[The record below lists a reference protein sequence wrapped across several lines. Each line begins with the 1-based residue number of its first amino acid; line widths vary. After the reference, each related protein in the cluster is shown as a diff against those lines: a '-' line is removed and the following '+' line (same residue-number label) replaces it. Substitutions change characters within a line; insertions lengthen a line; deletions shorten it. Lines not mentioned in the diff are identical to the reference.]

1 MTMMIPKNE
10 KLERAVL
17 GAIIID
23 DKIFDTVAEYLTVE
37 SFYSSKNQQV
47 FESMTKLKTQNRTID
62 PAILMNELGVEY
74 AEYIA
79 LLMDEVIITAHAEA
93 HAKILQQKHVMR
105 ELFRACQEGVGI
117 TSGDSKYSV
126 TEAISKIDTLILN
139 ATKHITTSSIT
150 KIADIAEKR
159 FSKYHSD
166 EERGYSFE
174 GYASGYPDMD
184 NLIDGF
190 ALGESTILAA
200 RPSMGK
206 TSLALNLVVS
216 VAKKQIPVLFFSLE
230 QNKEGITDR
239 LLCLE
244 AQVNNKRYRRRK
256 LQDAE
261 KDRLSKAYSSLI
273 QLPIKIVDGSIN
285 TSQVRSF
292 VSKELRK
299 SKDLFVVS
307 DYLTL
312 FTDSPSLSA
321 HERYGYVA
329 KRMQDMAKEF
339 RVPFVTLAQLNR
351 QLEQRNDKR
360 PVLSDLRESGNIEE
374 AADKVL
380 FIYRDDYYNPD
391 TNKKN
396 VAEIICAKYRDGG
409 TGIVELYWQPEHYK
423 FSNLAREQGAGY

>member
-1 MTMMIPKNE
+1 MTIPKNE

-17 GAIIID
+17 GAVIVD
-23 DKIFDTVAEYLTVE
+23 DKVFDTVAEYLTVE

-47 FESMTKLKTQNRTID
+47 FDAMIKLKTQNETID
-62 PAILMNELGVEY
+62 PVVLMDRLGNDY

-79 LLMDEVIITAHAEA
+79 MLMNEVITTANTES
-93 HAKILQQKHVMR
+93 HAKALQQKHVMR
-105 ELFRACQEGVGI
+105 ELFRACHEGIKIVSDESEN
-117 TSGDSKYSV
+117 TA
-126 TEAISKIDTLILN
+126 TEAISRIDTLILN
-139 ATKHITTSSIT
+139 AAKHITSSSVT
-150 KIADIAEKR
+150 EIADIAEER
-159 FSKYHSD
+159 FSKYHDD

-174 GYASGYPDMD
+174 GYPSGYYNLD
-184 NLIDGF
+184 NSIDGF
-190 ALGESTILAA
+190 ALGESTIIAA

-206 TSLALNLVVS
+206 TSLALNLALN

-239 LLCLE
+239 LLCIE
-244 AQVNNKRYRRRK
+244 AQANNQRFRRRT
-256 LQDAE
+256 LTEDE
-261 KDRLSKAYSSLI
+261 KNRLDKAYISLLG
-273 QLPIKIVDGSIN
+273 LPIKIVDGSIN

-292 VSKELRK
+292 VAKELRRNK
-299 SKDLFVVS
+299 KLFVIS

-312 FTDSPSLSA
+312 FTDFPNLSA

-339 RVPFVTLAQLNR
+339 RIPFVTLAQLNR

-380 FIYRDDYYNPD
+380 FIYRDDYYDPNTD
-391 TNKKN
+391 KQNI
-396 VAEIICAKYRDGG
+396 AEIICAKYRDGS
-409 TGIVELYWQPEHYK
+409 TGCFELYWRPEYYR
-423 FSNLAREQGAGY
+423 FDNLSRE